1 MPETELPCKIAP
13 QIHYDIMMT
22 MENLISTPAA
32 PATIPDTT
40 EVTEHDVVVAARLL
54 AADAVEAAR
63 SGHPGT
69 AIALAPIATA
79 LFQRHIEHDP
89 ADPEWQGRDRFVLSC
104 GHASILLYTQLF
116 LTGYDVTIDDL
127 RAFRTLG
134 SRTPGHPELGHTA
147 GVETTTGP
155 LGQGL
160 ATAVGMA
167 MGMLHERATFDPDAP
182 RGASP
187 FDRHVWVLA
196 SDGDLQEGISYEA
209 GALAGRHGLD
219 NLTVVYDDNDIQIEG
234 DTRLTSSEDVGARFR
249 AQGWHV
255 ERIELATNGD
265 VDVDELDRVLGA
277 PNPIGKPRLVI
288 LKSQIAYPSPGA
300 LNTAAS
306 HGAPLGAAEIG
317 LLREALGTQAAPFD
331 VSEAVLRR
339 SRVARARGARLHEAW
354 DEAYSRWQ
362 ASDPARAD
370 AHAAFRARR
379 LPDDLGA
386 RLPRFDPGTEVSTRD
401 ASGAAI
407 QALAQALPAM
417 WGGSADLA
425 EPNRTEIHAGGS
437 FLPEET
443 GLGTRAGRNI
453 HWGVREHAMG
463 AAMNGIA
470 LAGGWRVFAGTF
482 LVFSDY
488 QRPAIRLSALMG
500 LPVTYLWSH
509 DSVALGQDGPTHQ
522 PIEHLASLRAMPGF
536 TVVRPA
542 DANETVAAWHAIVE
556 ADSPAGLVLGRQ
568 GVPVLDIPIDDVR
581 AGVRRGGYVVRDVAA
596 PDAVIIATGSE
607 VGLALSAAEAA
618 AASGLQVRVVSMPS
632 REWFLAQDAAYRDAV
647 LPPSLHARVAVEAA
661 SPFGWHEIVGSSG
674 AVVGIDEFGLSA
686 PAADALR
693 ERGMTQERV
702 LDALRSVT
710 ARS

>member
-1 MPETELPCKIAP
+1 
-13 QIHYDIMMT
+13 

-32 PATIPDTT
+32 PAAVAETT
-40 EVTEHDVVVAARLL
+40 EASDRDVVVAARLL

-79 LFQRHIEHDP
+79 LFQRHIRHDP
-89 ADPEWQGRDRFVLSC
+89 ADPAWPGRDRFVLSC

-167 MGMLHERATFDPDAP
+167 MGMLHERATFDPGAP
-182 RGASP
+182 ADGSP

-255 ERIELATNGD
+255 ERIELAADGD

-277 PNPIGKPRLVI
+277 ANPPGKPRLIV

-306 HGAPLGAAEIG
+306 HGAPLGAAEIQ
-317 LLREALGTQAAPFD
+317 LLRDALGSQAAPFE
-331 VSEAVLRR
+331 VSETVLQRARR
-339 SRVARARGARLHEAW
+339 ARVRGARLHAEW
-354 DEAYSRWQ
+354 DEAFARWQ
-362 ASDPARAD
+362 ATDAARAD
-370 AHAAFRARR
+370 AHDTFRGRR
-379 LPDDLGA
+379 LPDDLAGA
-386 RLPRFDPGTEVSTRD
+386 LPRFEPGTEVSTRD

-407 QALAQALPAM
+407 QALAQAIPAM

-425 EPNRTEIHAGGS
+425 EPNRTEIHQGGS

-536 TVVRPA
+536 TVVRPS

-581 AGVRRGGYVVRDVAA
+581 AGVRRGGYIVRDAA
-596 PDAVIIATGSE
+596 DPVAVIIATGSE
-607 VGLALSAAEAA
+607 VALALSAAETA
-618 AASGLQVRVVSMPS
+618 AASGVEVRVVSMPS
-632 REWFLAQDAAYRDAV
+632 RDWFLAQDASYRDAV
-647 LPPSLHARVAVEAA
+647 LPPSLTARIAVEAA
-661 SPFGWHEIVGSSG
+661 SPFGWHEIVGSAG

-693 ERGMTQERV
+693 ERGMTEDR
-702 LDALRSVT
+702 LLATLHSLI
-710 ARS
+710 AS